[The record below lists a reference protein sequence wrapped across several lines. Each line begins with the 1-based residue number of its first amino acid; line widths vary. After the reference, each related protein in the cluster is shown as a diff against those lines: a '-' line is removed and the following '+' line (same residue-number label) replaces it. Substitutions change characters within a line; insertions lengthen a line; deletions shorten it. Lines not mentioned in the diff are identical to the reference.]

1 MAEAYKKYRDPPT
14 QYKHA
19 VKEHK
24 SIIYR
29 AWNPQN
35 HYEKF
40 EKLQAELLG
49 GRKDVED
56 RIAAFWKAYITVAS
70 EVGPVDGLDVPEKYQ
85 GEITFKPEEEEESL
99 DELVNKSDSTNIVGD
114 FFWAY
119 SSVPNN
125 VSPADAPSAGAWFFL
140 DMKKNN
146 KNKFAD
152 LSIRIL
158 DKLAAQEDEQKS
170 READYTKAM
179 GLLEA
184 AAEKHLSG
192 KKLGEVRRTVRRGAE
207 RIRKQSE
214 VSTKAD

>member
-1 MAEAYKKYRDPPT
+1 MT
-14 QYKHA
+14 
-19 VKEHK
+19 HK
-24 SIIYR
+24 SKFSLEVGKYKSLIYNVWKKPSQR
-29 AWNPQN
+29 Q
-35 HYEKF
+35 EFVDIQDSILK
-40 EKLQAELLG
+40 G
-49 GRKDVED
+49 SRKHED
-56 RIAAFWKAYITVAS
+56 RIKAFWAAYTKMAAEYGYI
-70 EVGPVDGLDVPEKYQ
+70 EGIELPEGHK
-85 GEITFKPEEEEESL
+85 EPPKETDDSL
-99 DELVNKSDSTNIVGD
+99 DSLLKKSESTNIVGD

-119 SSVPNN
+119 QTPPATA
-125 VSPADAPSAGAWFFL
+125 SPEDAPSAGAWFFL

-184 AAEKHLSG
+184 AAEKHLSSEE
-192 KKLGEVRRTVRRGAE
+192 LGDVRRTIRRGAE

-214 VSTKAD
+214 VSSGTN